1 MLYPKREKVANHLLR
16 AISADDFRLFGD
28 GLEPL
33 TVPLHNDL
41 AIAGVPLTHVVFL
54 ESGVIS
60 VVATTP
66 AGRQAEVG
74 LIGREGM
81 MGASVVNDNDVSA
94 FSCFMQISGVGHR
107 LPVARLRQALA
118 ASATLR
124 AVLGRYCQSF
134 MVQVSHSALA
144 YAVYSLDERL
154 ARWLLM
160 SHDRVGGTD
169 VTMTHEFLS
178 LMLGVRR
185 AGVTV
190 ALQAIEK
197 DGLIV
202 ARRGVVT
209 IIDRAGLEARA
220 AGSYGAPET
229 EFQRLLGVDFRRSA
243 TGAGAGVAPGQ
254 RPVVKEARPV

>member
-1 MLYPKREKVANHLLR
+1 MSKSKREDFANYLLR
-16 AISADDFRLFGD
+16 AISADDFLLFGD

-33 TVPLHNDL
+33 AVPIHHDL
-41 AIAGVPLTHVVFL
+41 AVAGAQLTHVVFP

-60 VVATTP
+60 VVAQTP

-81 MGASVVNDNDVSA
+81 MGAAIVNDNDISA
-94 FSCFMQISGVGHR
+94 FSCFMQISGVAHR

-124 AVLGRYCQSF
+124 AVLGRYSQSF
-134 MVQVSHSALA
+134 LVQVSHSALA

-160 SHDRVGGTD
+160 SHDRVGGSE
-169 VTMTHEFLS
+169 VTITHEFLS

-190 ALQAIEK
+190 ALQTIEK
-197 DGLIV
+197 DGLIA
-202 ARRGVVT
+202 ARRGIVT
-209 IIDRAGLEARA
+209 ILDRTGLEARA
-220 AGSYGAPET
+220 GGSYGAPEA
-229 EFQRLLGVDFRRSA
+229 EFRRLIGVDFRRHA
-243 TGAGAGVAPGQ
+243 IADVGRARY
-254 RPVVKEARPV
+254 RPSPVKEAAI